1 KILYTRTTSGNVSA
15 PAQST
20 QDNAPAEPQ

>member
-1 KILYTRTTSGNVSA
+1 LYTRTNSGNVSA

-20 QDNAPAEPQ
+20 QDGAPAEPQ

>member
-1 KILYTRTTSGNVSA
+1 SGNVSA

-20 QDNAPAEPQ
+20 QDGAPAEPQ